1 MVTTTTHV
9 PSSTVSSSAMASCT
23 TAVPDKYGHVPIDAC
38 NSNYFFDPSFAA
50 NLAFC
55 VLFGMTTLA
64 HITQAIIFKK
74 RFCWVVIMGA
84 IWETIGFTFKT
95 MGSRAQQ
102 NFQYLLW
109 GQLFFLLA
117 PLWLNAFVYMAV
129 ARMIYFRMP
138 DRKLLGIR
146 AIRMTVIFVWI
157 DVILF
162 LVQGGG
168 GSMLSNDGDGDANI
182 IRIGQKIYMAGVG
195 VQLGIIVIFSGLTAF
210 FYYKLREI
218 EGRDIGRMKWLILTM
233 LLVLILIII
242 RIVYRLVEFG
252 PGVDENNKLLTHEG
266 YPLGLDAFPILFALV
281 LLNVMHPGFVL
292 RGPDSEFPHLSRKEK
307 KALKQQKKR
316 EKEQKKA
323 AKKARKEGSY
333 ELENGFIDEDR
344 SNSGRE
350 LL

>member
-1 MVTTTTHV
+1 MATTTTHV
-9 PSSTVSSSAMASCT
+9 PTSTVSSSATASCT
-23 TAVPDKYGHVPIDAC
+23 TAVPGKYGHVPIDAC

-84 IWETIGFTFKT
+84 AWETIGFTFKT
-95 MGSRAQQ
+95 LGSRAQQ

-109 GQLFFLLA
+109 GQLLFLLA

-129 ARMIYFRMP
+129 ARMVYFRMP
-138 DRKLLGIR
+138 DRKLLGIK
-146 AIRMTVIFVWI
+146 AIRMTVVFVWI

-162 LVQGGG
+162 IVQGGG
-168 GSMLSNDGDGDANI
+168 GSMLSSDKDQNL
-182 IRIGQKIYMAGVG
+182 IRIGQKVYMAGVG
-195 VQLGIIVIFSGLTAF
+195 AQLGIIVIFSGLTAF

-218 EGRDIGRMKWLILTM
+218 EGRDIGRMKWLIWTM

-242 RIVYRLVEFG
+242 RIVYRLIEFG
-252 PGVDENNKLLTHEG
+252 PGVDSHNKLLTHEG

-292 RGPDSEFPHLSRKEK
+292 RGPDSEFPRLSRKEK

-323 AKKARKEGSY
+323 AKKAHKQGSY
-333 ELENGFIDEDR
+333 ELENGFIDVDR
-344 SNSGRE
+344 PVSGRE